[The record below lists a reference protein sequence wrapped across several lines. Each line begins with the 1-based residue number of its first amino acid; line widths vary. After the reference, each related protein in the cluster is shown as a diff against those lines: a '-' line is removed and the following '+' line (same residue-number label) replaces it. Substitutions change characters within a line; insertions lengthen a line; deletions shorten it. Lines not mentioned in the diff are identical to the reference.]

1 MILLP
6 NWSSSGISFKKC
18 FSSVMRR
25 FDSLFLVA
33 LFPFL
38 IFLPA
43 CDSGGSNGSGSNG
56 SEPELSRED
65 VTGTFRLVSVGD
77 FDATESEYD
86 LYYDGTTEETT
97 LHTCTFDDT
106 HIQERESIKSTEVN
120 ESGNLVQTSTIQNG
134 KKDINDSAVH
144 YSEDEGKEFIVEF
157 SEIEEDRLVFETLD
171 SPQSDMVGEIN
182 ELESTSG
189 VPTSDSEC
197 ANREQFHN

>member
-1 MILLP
+1 
-6 NWSSSGISFKKC
+6 
-18 FSSVMRR
+18 MRR

-38 IFLPA
+38 VFLPA
-43 CDSGGSNGSGSNG
+43 CDSGGSNG

-65 VTGTFRLVSVGD
+65 VTGTFRLVSAGD

-86 LYYDGTTEETT
+86 LYFDGTMEGTT

-106 HIQERESIKSTEVN
+106 HIRERESIKSVEIN

-134 KKDINDSAVH
+134 KKDVNNSAVH
-144 YSEDEGKEFIVEF
+144 YPEDEGKEVVVEF
-157 SEIEEDRLVFETLD
+157 FEIEEDRLVFEILD
-171 SPQSDMVGEIN
+171 SPQTDMVGEID

-189 VPTSDSEC
+189 VPTSDTEC
-197 ANREQFHN
+197 ENREQFHN